1 MIVETRKNNLINTNY
16 ILRCLEVGLGST
28 YTLRINKAGALPPH
42 SVFLYNQLESQSLQL
57 KTDST
62 ERISLFLNEQNIRL
76 LSSQYFQPA
85 KQTLGSENFCWE
97 NTILFITTPVWFVY
111 MSKHIF
117 RQQWNSGSWIS
128 MISWW
133 WQKLHPRFLGMF
145 SVNSSPFRLFGKHV
159 CKYLI

>member
-57 KTDST
+57 KTDCT

-76 LSSQYFQPA
+76 LSYQYFQPA
-85 KQTLGSENFCWE
+85 KQTLGSENFCWK
-97 NTILFITTPVWFVY
+97 NTIIFITTPVWFV
-111 MSKHIF
+111 
-117 RQQWNSGSWIS
+117 
-128 MISWW
+128 
-133 WQKLHPRFLGMF
+133 
-145 SVNSSPFRLFGKHV
+145 
-159 CKYLI
+159 